1 MVYDVKEVPKGFHI
15 HANGGGLVQDTA
27 VVEASVYVDG
37 NARVS
42 GDAQVYGNA
51 LVYGN
56 AWVSGNALVYGDAW
70 VSGNARVR
78 GDAWETTPL
87 YIAGMKHSL
96 SNSRHGHILIGC
108 HEHTFAYWLDHY
120 KAIGRAEGYSEEEI
134 KQYGL
139 FIELFVRVGK

>member
-1 MVYDVKEVPKGFHI
+1 MVYDVKEVPKGFHV

-27 VVEASVYVDG
+27 VVEASVYVGG

-56 AWVSGNALVYGDAW
+56 AW

>member
-27 VVEASVYVDG
+27 VVEASVYVGG
-37 NARVS
+37 NA
-42 GDAQVYGNA
+42 Q
-51 LVYGN
+51 
-56 AWVSGNALVYGDAW
+56 

>member
-56 AWVSGNALVYGDAW
+56 AW

>member
-1 MVYDVKEVPKGFHI
+1 MDPKKYELTEETKDFYGIKLFRIRRTSTGELGGFV
-15 HANGGGLVQDTA
+15 AAEKNLDQ
-27 VVEASVYVDG
+27 S
-37 NARVS
+37 
-42 GDAQVYGNA
+42 
-51 LVYGN
+51 GN
-56 AWVSGNALVYGDAW
+56 AWVSGDARVYGNAQ